1 MLLLGSLVFV
11 TFELAFCWILEV
23 TNELCSHI
31 FWTQQMARKSF
42 DLRKCQQLQGERRI
56 PWGYRSAFCLS
67 FFLHLF
73 RRIIRLAHV
82 SFSNVGSFICMT
94 RLWFYL

>member
-42 DLRKCQQLQGERRI
+42 DLRKCQ
-56 PWGYRSAFCLS
+56 
-67 FFLHLF
+67 
-73 RRIIRLAHV
+73 
-82 SFSNVGSFICMT
+82 
-94 RLWFYL
+94 